1 MNEVINGDSLEI
13 IKTIEDES
21 VHLILSD
28 IPYGISFEE
37 WDVLHSNTNSALLGS
52 SPAQEKAGSVFKKR
66 GKPLNGWSEADK
78 RIPQEYYEWCSKWAP
93 DWLRVLK
100 PAGSVFI
107 FAGRRL
113 AHRCISAM
121 EDAGFIYKD
130 MISWEKEAASHRA
143 QRVSLVYERRGDIE
157 NAEKWAGWRLG
168 NLRPLFEPILWFMKP
183 YKLGGTLTD
192 NIMEYG
198 VGAYNCAEWN
208 MYNPLTSNM
217 IKVSSDSNDHGK
229 HPTQKPIA
237 LMEALI
243 KLTTQEGQ
251 MVLDPFCGSGSTLVA
266 AKKLNRKYIG
276 IEFSEKFCKIARE
289 RLETETLEKKQK
301 VKKKKKND
309 DIPQQ
314 LSFDDLK

>member
-1 MNEVINGDSLEI
+1 MVYLKQ
-13 IKTIEDES
+13 IKGY
-21 VHLILSD
+21 L
-28 IPYGISFEE
+28 
-37 WDVLHSNTNSALLGS
+37 
-52 SPAQEKAGSVFKKR
+52 
-66 GKPLNGWSEADK
+66 
-78 RIPQEYYEWCSKWAP
+78 QEYYEWCSKWAP

-130 MISWEKEAASHRA
+130 MISWEKEAAPHRA